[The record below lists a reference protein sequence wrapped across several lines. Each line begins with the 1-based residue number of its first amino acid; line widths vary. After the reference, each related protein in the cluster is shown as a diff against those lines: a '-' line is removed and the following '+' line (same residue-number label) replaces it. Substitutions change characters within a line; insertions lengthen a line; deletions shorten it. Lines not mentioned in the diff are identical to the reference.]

1 MPGEPAPVEAIM
13 VSESELR
20 TFWRLVTSE
29 LLLPILA
36 GLVNVVEFEALEL
49 EELFVV
55 VAPPSDDIEAFRMAI
70 FASKS
75 DVAVVVGAGVGVGVA
90 TVVVVVVVVVVGV
103 AVEVEEDEELLL
115 LLTTPP
121 PPVPVLVVALH
132 TVVLGVMMTVTDDVA
147 DRLKRDTSPH
157 WFAVMLL
164 AAASFDRVYLS
175 AEVMEKRE
183 FSCKTTVRVVAATVA
198 DSITEDVPSA
208 SSMIPP
214 TSNLPP
220 VIGVTSL

>member
-1 MPGEPAPVEAIM
+1 M

-103 AVEVEEDEELLL
+103 AVEEDEELLL

-183 FSCKTTVRVVAATVA
+183 FSCQTTVRVVAATVA

-220 VIGVTSL
+220 VIGV